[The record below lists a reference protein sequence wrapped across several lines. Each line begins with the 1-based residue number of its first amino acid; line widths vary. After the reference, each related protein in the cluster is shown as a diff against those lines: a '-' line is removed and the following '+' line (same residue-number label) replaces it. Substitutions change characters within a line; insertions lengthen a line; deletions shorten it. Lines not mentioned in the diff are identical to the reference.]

1 MTYEVLHGDCRALMA
16 DMEGCSVDSIVTDPP
31 YGLEFMGRE
40 WDAPWKQTAGG
51 FTAPGIG
58 DRATPWPSYL
68 GSNRSRCA
76 KCKKL
81 VGQGGSPC
89 KCEVPEPVLQDA
101 QRMRLFQDWCHE
113 WAAEAL
119 RVLKPG
125 GWLLAFGGSRTYHRM
140 ACAIED
146 AGFEIRD
153 QIMWIYG
160 SGFPKGGNRDGKGTC
175 LKPAHEPIVLARKP
189 LIGSV
194 ARNEAAFGTGALNI
208 DACRIHADDAQ
219 GGAYTV
225 KRLKPGAT
233 LEKTGGNWRPEDSDV
248 LYHGEMK
255 AGRWPANIVHD
266 GSDDVVGGFPL
277 TTSGLMKGGTRRAA
291 QDHPGSVCYG
301 TFGGDAATTDTYA
314 DRGSAAR
321 FFYCAK
327 ASKADRD
334 EGLSAFVPQAFVQF
348 QTGNG
353 ESGKASSLSDGR
365 ETQYRNT
372 HPTVKPEAL
381 MRWLVRLITPP
392 GGRVLDPFTGSGSTG
407 KAAVLEGF
415 DFVGCELTPEYL
427 PIANARIAAAVARAE
442 QAQAATQQYDMFGG
456 EAA

>member
-16 DMEGCSVDSIVTDPP
+16 EMEGCSVDSVVTDPP
-31 YGLEFMGRE
+31 YELGFMGRE
-40 WDAPWKQTAGG
+40 WDSTGVAY
-51 FTAPGIG
+51 
-58 DRATPWPSYL
+58 DVATW
-68 GSNRSRCA
+68 
-76 KCKKL
+76 
-81 VGQGGSPC
+81 
-89 KCEVPEPVLQDA
+89 
-101 QRMRLFQDWCHE
+101 
-113 WAAEAL
+113 AEAL

-125 GWLLAFGGSRTYHRM
+125 GWLVAFGGSRTYHRM

-255 AGRWPANIVHD
+255 AGRWPANIAHD

-291 QDHPGSVCYG
+291 QD
-301 TFGGDAATTDTYA
+301 
-314 DRGSAAR
+314 
-321 FFYCAK
+321 
-327 ASKADRD
+327 
-334 EGLSAFVPQAFVQF
+334 
-348 QTGNG
+348 
-353 ESGKASSLSDGR
+353 
-365 ETQYRNT
+365 
-372 HPTVKPEAL
+372 
-381 MRWLVRLITPP
+381 
-392 GGRVLDPFTGSGSTG
+392 
-407 KAAVLEGF
+407 
-415 DFVGCELTPEYL
+415 
-427 PIANARIAAAVARAE
+427 
-442 QAQAATQQYDMFGG
+442 
-456 EAA
+456 

>member
-16 DMEGCSVDSIVTDPP
+16 DMEGCSVDSVVTDPP
-31 YGLEFMGRE
+31 YELGFMGRE
-40 WDAPWKQTAGG
+40 WDSTGVAY
-51 FTAPGIG
+51 
-58 DRATPWPSYL
+58 DVATW
-68 GSNRSRCA
+68 
-76 KCKKL
+76 
-81 VGQGGSPC
+81 
-89 KCEVPEPVLQDA
+89 
-101 QRMRLFQDWCHE
+101 
-113 WAAEAL
+113 AEAL

-125 GWLLAFGGSRTYHRM
+125 GWLVAFGGSRTYHRM

-194 ARNEAAFGTGALNI
+194 ARNEAAFGTGALSI
-208 DACRIHADDAQ
+208 DACR
-219 GGAYTV
+219 V
-225 KRLKPGAT
+225 NPGEMT
-233 LEKTGGNWRPEDSDV
+233 KTGGRSRRGNVYADYEADGPFVAHDR
-248 LYHGEMK
+248 
-255 AGRWPANIVHD
+255 GRWPANVLHD
-266 GSDDVVGGFPL
+266 GSDDVVAGFPI
-277 TTSGLMKGGTRRAA
+277 TESRDGVDKGIKAQVNVYGAWRSERVGKSPQRRDAGT
-291 QDHPGSVCYG
+291 
-301 TFGGDAATTDTYA
+301 
-314 DRGSAAR
+314 AAR

-327 ASKADRD
+327 ASKSDRD
-334 EGLSAFVPQAFVQF
+334 EGLSAFAPQAFVQF

-392 GGRVLDPFTGSGSTG
+392 GGLVLDPFTGSGSTG

-427 PIANARIAAAVARAE
+427 PIANARIAAAVVRAE
-442 QAQAATQQYDMFGG
+442 QAQAAAPQYDMFDG
-456 EAA
+456 AAA

>member
-1 MTYEVLHGDCRALMA
+1 VGEVVTAIVLAGDCRSLMA
-16 DMEGCSVDSIVTDPP
+16 DMEGCSIDSIVTDAP
-31 YGLEFMGRE
+31 YELGFMGRS
-40 WDAPWKQTAGG
+40 WDSTGVAYDVATW
-51 FTAPGIG
+51 
-58 DRATPWPSYL
+58 RAAWQ
-68 GSNRSRCA
+68 
-76 KCKKL
+76 
-81 VGQGGSPC
+81 VI
-89 KCEVPEPVLQDA
+89 
-101 QRMRLFQDWCHE
+101 
-113 WAAEAL
+113 
-119 RVLKPG
+119 KPG
-125 GWLLAFGGSRTYHRM
+125 GWLVCFGGSRTYHRM

-208 DACRIHADDAQ
+208 DACRVHGDDAQ

-225 KRLKPGAT
+225 KRLKPVAT
-233 LEKTGGNWRPEDSDV
+233 LEKTGGNWRPEDGGI

-266 GSDDVVGGFPL
+266 GSDEVVTAFPVAPGQQGDLRNHGNSRQSPNGIFGGMRPAL
-277 TTSGLMKGGTRRAA
+277 
-291 QDHPGSVCYG
+291 DHPAR
-301 TFGGDAATTDTYA
+301 GDS
-314 DRGSAAR
+314 GSAAR

-334 EGLSAFVPQAFVQF
+334 EGLDQFEPQAFVQF

-353 ESGKASSLSDGR
+353 ESGAASSLSEGR

-372 HPTVKPEAL
+372 HPTVKPTAL
-381 MRWLVRLITPP
+381 MRWLVRLVTPI
-392 GGRVLDPFTGSGSTG
+392 GGTVLDPFTGSGSTG
-407 KAAVLEGF
+407 KAAVLEGRN
-415 DFVGCELTPEYL
+415 FVGCELTADYL
-427 PIANARIAAAVARAE
+427 PIARARIAAA
-442 QAQAATQQYDMFGG
+442 
-456 EAA
+456 EAAVAQEAARPAPQPDLFTTEAA

>member
-1 MTYEVLHGDCRALMA
+1 MKAIVLAGDCRLLMGGMDEA
-16 DMEGCSVDSIVTDPP
+16 SIDSIVTDAP
-31 YGLEFMGRE
+31 YELGFMGRS
-40 WDAPWKQTAGG
+40 WDRTGVAYDVETW
-51 FTAPGIG
+51 
-58 DRATPWPSYL
+58 RA
-68 GSNRSRCA
+68 
-76 KCKKL
+76 
-81 VGQGGSPC
+81 
-89 KCEVPEPVLQDA
+89 
-101 QRMRLFQDWCHE
+101 
-113 WAAEAL
+113 AL

-125 GWLLAFGGSRTYHRM
+125 GMLVCFGGARTYHRM

-233 LEKTGGNWRPEDSDV
+233 LDKTGGNWRPEDGSV

-266 GSDDVVGGFPL
+266 GSNDVVEGFPL
-277 TTSGLMKGGTRRAA
+277 TTSGLMKAGTRRAA

-301 TFGGDAATTDTYA
+301 TFGGDEATADTYA
-314 DRGSAAR
+314 DSGSAAR

-327 ASKADRD
+327 ASRADRD
-334 EGLSAFVPQAFVQF
+334 EGLDQFEPQAFVAF
-348 QTGNG
+348 QTQNG
-353 ESGKASSLSDGR
+353 ASGAASSLSEGR
-365 ETQYRNT
+365 ETEYRNT
-372 HPTVKPEAL
+372 HPTVKPTAL
-381 MRWLVRLITPP
+381 MRWLVRLITPK
-392 GGRVLDPFTGSGSTG
+392 GGTVLDPFTGSGSTG
-407 KAAVLEGF
+407 KAAVLEGLGF
-415 DFVGCELTPEYL
+415 IGCELTAEYL
-427 PIANARIAAAVARAE
+427 PIARARIAAA
-442 QAQAATQQYDMFGG
+442 QAAAAE
-456 EAA
+456 EAARPTPQPDLFDTEAA

>member
-16 DMEGCSVDSIVTDPP
+16 DMEGCSVDSIATDPP
-31 YGLEFMGRE
+31 YELGFMGRE
-40 WDAPWKQTAGG
+40 WDSTGVAY
-51 FTAPGIG
+51 
-58 DRATPWPSYL
+58 DVATW
-68 GSNRSRCA
+68 
-76 KCKKL
+76 
-81 VGQGGSPC
+81 
-89 KCEVPEPVLQDA
+89 
-101 QRMRLFQDWCHE
+101 
-113 WAAEAL
+113 AEAL

-125 GWLLAFGGSRTYHRM
+125 GWLVAFGGARTYHRM

-194 ARNEAAFGTGALNI
+194 AANEAAFGTGALNI
-208 DACRIHADDAQ
+208 DACRVHGEDAK
-219 GGAYTV
+219 GGSYTV

-233 LEKTGGNWRPEDSDV
+233 LEKTGGNWRSEDSDV

-277 TTSGLMKGGTRRAA
+277 TTSGLMKAGTRRAA

-314 DRGSAAR
+314 DSGSAAR

-334 EGLSAFVPQAFVQF
+334 EGLSAFAPQAFVQF

-381 MRWLVRLITPP
+381 MRWLVRLITPT
-392 GGRVLDPFTGSGSTG
+392 GGLVLDPFTGSGSTG

-415 DFVGCELTPEYL
+415 DFVGCELTAEYL

-442 QAQAATQQYDMFGG
+442 QAQAVAPQYDMFDG
-456 EAA
+456 AAA

>member
-1 MTYEVLHGDCRALMA
+1 MTGHILRGDCRMLMA
-16 DMEGCSVDSIVTDPP
+16 DMEGCSIDSIVTDPP
-31 YGLEFMGRE
+31 YELGFMGRD
-40 WDAPWKQTAGG
+40 WDSTGVAY
-51 FTAPGIG
+51 
-58 DRATPWPSYL
+58 DVATW
-68 GSNRSRCA
+68 
-76 KCKKL
+76 
-81 VGQGGSPC
+81 
-89 KCEVPEPVLQDA
+89 
-101 QRMRLFQDWCHE
+101 
-113 WAAEAL
+113 AEAL

-125 GWLLAFGGSRTYHRM
+125 GWLVAFGGSRTYHRM

-208 DACRIHADDAQ
+208 DACRIHSSDAQ

-233 LEKTGGNWRPEDSDV
+233 LEKTGGNWRPEEGGE

-255 AGRWPANIVHD
+255 AGRWPANVVHD
-266 GSDDVVGGFPL
+266 GSDDVLSAFPDAPGQQGDLQGHAKCRQSPNGIFGGMRPAL
-277 TTSGLMKGGTRRAA
+277 
-291 QDHPGSVCYG
+291 DHPARGDTG
-301 TFGGDAATTDTYA
+301 T
-314 DRGSAAR
+314 AAR

-334 EGLSAFVPQAFVQF
+334 EGMEAFAPKAFVQF

-353 ESGKASSLSDGR
+353 ESGQASSLSDGR
-365 ETQYRNT
+365 DTQYRNI
-372 HPTVKPEAL
+372 HPTVKPEAV
-381 MRWLVRLITPP
+381 MRWLVRLVTPA
-392 GGRVLDPFTGSGSTG
+392 GGLVLDPFTGSGSTG
-407 KAAVLEGF
+407 KAAVLEGCRF
-415 DFVGCELTPEYL
+415 IGCELTAAYV
-427 PIANARIAAAVARAE
+427 PIAEARIAAALDRAARAAE
-442 QAQAATQQYDMFGG
+442 QPPQYDMFSG

>member
-1 MTYEVLHGDCRALMA
+1 MKAIVLAGDCRLLMGGMDEA
-16 DMEGCSVDSIVTDPP
+16 SIDSIVTDAP
-31 YGLEFMGRE
+31 YELGFMGRS
-40 WDAPWKQTAGG
+40 WDRTGVAYDVETW
-51 FTAPGIG
+51 
-58 DRATPWPSYL
+58 RA
-68 GSNRSRCA
+68 
-76 KCKKL
+76 
-81 VGQGGSPC
+81 
-89 KCEVPEPVLQDA
+89 
-101 QRMRLFQDWCHE
+101 
-113 WAAEAL
+113 AL

-125 GWLLAFGGSRTYHRM
+125 GMLVCFGGARTYHRM

-233 LEKTGGNWRPEDSDV
+233 LEKTGGNWRPEDGGA

-255 AGRWPANIVHD
+255 AGRWPANVVHD

-277 TTSGLMKGGTRRAA
+277 TTSGLMKAGTRRSA

-301 TFGGDAATTDTYA
+301 TFGGDAATADTYA
-314 DRGSAAR
+314 DSGSAAR

-334 EGLSAFVPQAFVQF
+334 EGLDQFEPQAFVAF
-348 QTGNG
+348 QTQNG
-353 ESGKASSLSDGR
+353 ASGAASSLSEGR
-365 ETQYRNT
+365 ETEYRNT
-372 HPTVKPEAL
+372 HPTVKPTAL
-381 MRWLVRLITPP
+381 MRWLVRLVTPK
-392 GGRVLDPFTGSGSTG
+392 GGTVLDPFTGSGSTG
-407 KAAVLEGF
+407 KAAVLEGRG
-415 DFVGCELTPEYL
+415 FVGCELTAEYL
-427 PIANARIAAAVARAE
+427 PIARARIAAAH
-442 QAQAATQQYDMFGG
+442 AAAVEEATRPTPQPDLFDT

>member
-16 DMEGCSVDSIVTDPP
+16 DMEGCSVDSIATDPP
-31 YGLEFMGRE
+31 YELGFMGRE
-40 WDAPWKQTAGG
+40 WDSTGVAY
-51 FTAPGIG
+51 
-58 DRATPWPSYL
+58 DVATW
-68 GSNRSRCA
+68 
-76 KCKKL
+76 
-81 VGQGGSPC
+81 
-89 KCEVPEPVLQDA
+89 
-101 QRMRLFQDWCHE
+101 
-113 WAAEAL
+113 AEAL

-125 GWLLAFGGSRTYHRM
+125 GWLVAFGGARTYHRM

-194 ARNEAAFGTGALNI
+194 AANEAAFGTGALNI
-208 DACRIHADDAQ
+208 DACRVHGEDAK
-219 GGAYTV
+219 GGSYTV

-233 LEKTGGNWRPEDSDV
+233 LEKTGGNWRSEDSDV

-277 TTSGLMKGGTRRAA
+277 TTSGLMKAGTRRAA

-314 DRGSAAR
+314 DSGSAAR

-334 EGLSAFVPQAFVQF
+334 EGLSAFAPQAFVQF

-381 MRWLVRLITPP
+381 MRWLVRLITPT
-392 GGRVLDPFTGSGSTG
+392 GGLVLDPFTGSGSTG

-415 DFVGCELTPEYL
+415 DFVGCELTAEYL

-442 QAQAATQQYDMFGG
+442 QAQAIAPQYDMFDG
-456 EAA
+456 AAA

>member
-1 MTYEVLHGDCRALMA
+1 MTWELHHGDCRALMA
-16 DMEGCSVDSIVTDPP
+16 TMEGCSIDSIVTDAP
-31 YGLEFMGRE
+31 YELGFMGRS
-40 WDAPWKQTAGG
+40 WDSTGVAYDVETW
-51 FTAPGIG
+51 
-58 DRATPWPSYL
+58 RAAW
-68 GSNRSRCA
+68 
-76 KCKKL
+76 
-81 VGQGGSPC
+81 
-89 KCEVPEPVLQDA
+89 D
-101 QRMRLFQDWCHE
+101 
-113 WAAEAL
+113 
-119 RVLKPG
+119 VLKPG
-125 GWLLAFGGSRTYHRM
+125 GWLVCFGGARTYHRM

-219 GGAYTV
+219 GGVYTV

-233 LEKTGGNWRPEDSDV
+233 LEKTGGNWRPEDGGV

-266 GSDDVVGGFPL
+266 GSDEVLASFP
-277 TTSGLMKGGTRRAA
+277 
-291 QDHPGSVCYG
+291 
-301 TFGGDAATTDTYA
+301 DAAGQLADASTSPDPRKSQNVYGAMRAGRGGEASAENANGGAVGFQMRPGARRLDT
-314 DRGSAAR
+314 GSAAR
-321 FFYCAK
+321 FFYAAK

-334 EGLSAFVPQAFVQF
+334 EGLDAFEPQAFVQF

-353 ESGKASSLSDGR
+353 ESGAPSSLSEGR

-372 HPTVKPEAL
+372 HPTVKPTAL
-381 MRWLVRLITPP
+381 MRWLVRLVTPA
-392 GGRVLDPFTGSGSTG
+392 GGTVLDPFTGSGSTG
-407 KAAVLEGF
+407 KAAILEGRS
-415 DFVGCELTPEYL
+415 FVGCELTAQYL
-427 PIANARIAAAVARAE
+427 PIARARIAAAVAQAAE
-442 QAQAATQQYDMFGG
+442 QAARPAPQPDLFDT

>member
-1 MTYEVLHGDCRALMA
+1 MSATVLAGDCRTLMA
-16 DMEGCSVDSIVTDPP
+16 DMEGCSIDSIVTDAP
-31 YGLEFMGRE
+31 YELGFMGRE
-40 WDAPWKQTAGG
+40 WDSTGVAYDVDTW
-51 FTAPGIG
+51 
-58 DRATPWPSYL
+58 RA
-68 GSNRSRCA
+68 
-76 KCKKL
+76 
-81 VGQGGSPC
+81 
-89 KCEVPEPVLQDA
+89 
-101 QRMRLFQDWCHE
+101 
-113 WAAEAL
+113 AL

-125 GWLLAFGGSRTYHRM
+125 GWLVCFGGSRTYHRM

-146 AGFEIRD
+146 AGFDIRD

-194 ARNEAAFGTGALNI
+194 ARNEAAFGTGAINI
-208 DACRIHADDAQ
+208 DACRVHADDAQ

-233 LEKTGGNWRPEDSDV
+233 LEKTGGNWRPEEGGV

-255 AGRWPANIVHD
+255 AGRWPANVVHD
-266 GSDDVVGGFPL
+266 GSDEVLSAFPNAPGQLRAVGPEHGAKP
-277 TTSGLMKGGTRRAA
+277 
-291 QDHPGSVCYG
+291 SVNVYG
-301 TFGGDAATTDTYA
+301 DFGARERCEPRGDG
-314 DRGSAAR
+314 GSAAR

-334 EGLSAFVPQAFVQF
+334 EGLDAFAPQHFVQF

-353 ESGKASSLSDGR
+353 ESGAASSLSAGR

-372 HPTVKPEAL
+372 HPTVKPTAL
-381 MRWLVRLITPP
+381 MRWLVRLVTPA
-392 GGRVLDPFTGSGSTG
+392 GGTVLDPFTGSGSTG
-407 KAAVLEGF
+407 KAAVLEGREF
-415 DFVGCELTPEYL
+415 IGCELTEAYL
-427 PIANARIAAAVARAE
+427 PIARARIAAA
-442 QAQAATQQYDMFGG
+442 QAAVAATVATPAPQPDLFTT

>member
-16 DMEGCSVDSIVTDPP
+16 DMEGCSVDSVATDPP
-31 YGLEFMGRE
+31 YELGFMGRE
-40 WDAPWKQTAGG
+40 WDSTGVAY
-51 FTAPGIG
+51 
-58 DRATPWPSYL
+58 DVATW
-68 GSNRSRCA
+68 
-76 KCKKL
+76 
-81 VGQGGSPC
+81 
-89 KCEVPEPVLQDA
+89 
-101 QRMRLFQDWCHE
+101 
-113 WAAEAL
+113 AEAL

-125 GWLLAFGGSRTYHRM
+125 GWLVAFGGSRTYHRM

-194 ARNEAAFGTGALNI
+194 AANEAAFGTGALSI
-208 DACRIHADDAQ
+208 DACRVPTDERLRAGGGVIPMRHDPSVPRGRSGEQSATRRYDDRGATSFAPTPGPR
-219 GGAYTV
+219 GGAT
-225 KRLKPGAT
+225 
-233 LEKTGGNWRPEDSDV
+233 N
-248 LYHGEMK
+248 
-255 AGRWPANIVHD
+255 GRWPANIVHD
-266 GSDDVVGGFPL
+266 GSDEVLSAFPD
-277 TTSGLMKGGTRRAA
+277 A
-291 QDHPGSVCYG
+291 PGQQGDLRGHTKSRQSPNG
-301 TFGGDAATTDTYA
+301 IFGGMRPALDHAARGDT
-314 DRGSAAR
+314 GSAAR

-327 ASKADRD
+327 ASKGDRD
-334 EGLSAFVPQAFVQF
+334 EGLSDFAPQAFVQF

-353 ESGKASSLSDGR
+353 ESGNASSLSAGR
-365 ETQYRNT
+365 DTQYRNT

-415 DFVGCELTPEYL
+415 DFTGCELTAEYL

-442 QAQAATQQYDMFGG
+442 QAQVVAPQYDMFGG

>member
-16 DMEGCSVDSIVTDPP
+16 AMEGCSVDSIVTDPP

-51 FTAPGIG
+51 FTSPGIG
-58 DRATPWPSYL
+58 DRAIPWPSYL

-89 KCEVPEPVLQDA
+89 KCKVPEPVLQDA

-125 GWLLAFGGSRTYHRM
+125 GWLVAFGGSRTYHRM

-194 ARNEAAFGTGALNI
+194 AANEAAFGTGLLSI
-208 DACRIHADDAQ
+208 DACR
-219 GGAYTV
+219 V
-225 KRLKPGAT
+225 NPGEMT
-233 LEKTGGNWRPEDSDV
+233 KTGGRSRRGNVYADYEADGPFVAHDR
-248 LYHGEMK
+248 
-255 AGRWPANIVHD
+255 GRWPANIVHD
-266 GSDDVVGGFPL
+266 GSADVLASFPN
-277 TTSGLMKGGTRRAA
+277 A
-291 QDHPGSVCYG
+291 PGQQGDLRGHAKCRQSPNG
-301 TFGGDAATTDTYA
+301 IFGGMRPALDHAARGDT
-314 DRGSAAR
+314 GSAAR

-327 ASKADRD
+327 ASKTDRD
-334 EGLSAFVPQAFVQF
+334 EGLSAFAPQAFVQF

-365 ETQYRNT
+365 DSQYRNT

-392 GGRVLDPFTGSGSTG
+392 GGLVLDPFTGSGSTG

-415 DFVGCELTPEYL
+415 NFVGCELTAEYL
-427 PIANARIAAAVARAE
+427 PIANARIAAAVARATQE
-442 QAQAATQQYDMFGG
+442 QEAAPQYDMFDG
-456 EAA
+456 AAA

>member
-1 MTYEVLHGDCRALMA
+1 MKAIVLAGDCRLLMGGMDEA
-16 DMEGCSVDSIVTDPP
+16 SIDSIVTDPP
-31 YGLEFMGRE
+31 YELTSARPGGRSPATQGKVMKGFMGMQ
-40 WDAPWKQTAGG
+40 WDGSGVAFDTAM
-51 FTAPGIG
+51 
-58 DRATPWPSYL
+58 W
-68 GSNRSRCA
+68 
-76 KCKKL
+76 
-81 VGQGGSPC
+81 
-89 KCEVPEPVLQDA
+89 
-101 QRMRLFQDWCHE
+101 
-113 WAAEAL
+113 AEAL

-125 GWLLAFGGSRTYHRM
+125 AWLVAFGGARTYHRM

-233 LEKTGGNWRPEDSDV
+233 LEKTGGNWRPEDGGA

-266 GSDDVVGGFPL
+266 GSDEVLTGFPQ
-277 TTSGLMKGGTRRAA
+277 TSSGLMKAGTRRAA

-301 TFGGDAATTDTYA
+301 TFGGDLASSDTYA
-314 DRGSAAR
+314 DSGSAAR

-334 EGLSAFVPQAFVQF
+334 EGLDQFESQAFVAF
-348 QTGNG
+348 QTQNG
-353 ESGKASSLSDGR
+353 ASGAASSLSEGR
-365 ETQYRNT
+365 ETEYRNT
-372 HPTVKPEAL
+372 HPTVKPTAL
-381 MRWLVRLITPP
+381 MRWLVRLVTPV
-392 GGRVLDPFTGSGSTG
+392 GGTVLDPFTGSGSTG
-407 KAAVLEGF
+407 KAAALEGLGF
-415 DFVGCELTPEYL
+415 IGCELTAEYL
-427 PIANARIAAAVARAE
+427 PIARARIAAAQAESTRAAE
-442 QAQAATQQYDMFGG
+442 SAVKPSSQMDMFAGD
-456 EAA
+456 ARSAVSA

>member
-16 DMEGCSVDSIVTDPP
+16 EMEGCSVDSVVTDPP
-31 YGLEFMGRE
+31 YELGFMGRE
-40 WDAPWKQTAGG
+40 WDSTGVAY
-51 FTAPGIG
+51 
-58 DRATPWPSYL
+58 DVATW
-68 GSNRSRCA
+68 
-76 KCKKL
+76 
-81 VGQGGSPC
+81 
-89 KCEVPEPVLQDA
+89 
-101 QRMRLFQDWCHE
+101 
-113 WAAEAL
+113 AEAL

-125 GWLLAFGGSRTYHRM
+125 GWLVAFGGSRTYHRM

-291 QDHPGSVCYG
+291 QDYPGSVCYG

-314 DRGSAAR
+314 DSGSAAR

-334 EGLSAFVPQAFVQF
+334 EGLSAFAPQAFVQF

-381 MRWLVRLITPP
+381 MRWLVRLITPT
-392 GGRVLDPFTGSGSTG
+392 GGLVLDPFTGSGSTG

-415 DFVGCELTPEYL
+415 DFVGCELTAEYL

-442 QAQAATQQYDMFGG
+442 QAQAIAPQYDMFDG
-456 EAA
+456 AAA

>member
-16 DMEGCSVDSIVTDPP
+16 EMEGCSVDSVVTDPP
-31 YGLEFMGRE
+31 YELTSARPGGRSPATQGKVMKGFMGME
-40 WDAPWKQTAGG
+40 WD
-51 FTAPGIG
+51 
-58 DRATPWPSYL
+58 
-68 GSNRSRCA
+68 GSGVA
-76 KCKKL
+76 FD
-81 VGQGGSPC
+81 
-89 KCEVPEPVLQDA
+89 PET
-101 QRMRLFQDWCHE
+101 
-113 WAAEAL
+113 WAAAL

-125 GWLLAFGGSRTYHRM
+125 GWLVAFSGARTYHRM

-160 SGFPKGGNRDGKGTC
+160 SGFPKGGNRGGKGTC

-194 ARNEAAFGTGALNI
+194 AANEAAFATGALSI
-208 DACRIHADDAQ
+208 DACRVGWE
-219 GGAYTV
+219 GGIAPQIGTPGWGGPA
-225 KRLKPGAT
+225 KRLNAAPGQ
-233 LEKTGGNWRPEDSDV
+233 D
-248 LYHGEMK
+248 GETVERSGPN
-255 AGRWPANIVHD
+255 ALGRWPANVVHD
-266 GSDDVVGGFPL
+266 GSDDVLAAFPD
-277 TTSGLMKGGTRRAA
+277 A
-291 QDHPGSVCYG
+291 PGQQGDLRGHAKCRQSPNG
-301 TFGGDAATTDTYA
+301 IFGGMRPALDHAARGDT
-314 DRGSAAR
+314 GTAAR

-334 EGLSAFVPQAFVQF
+334 EGLSAFAPQAFVQF

-353 ESGKASSLSDGR
+353 ESGNASSLSAGR
-365 ETQYRNT
+365 DTVYRNT

-415 DFVGCELTPEYL
+415 DFMGCELTAEYL

-442 QAQAATQQYDMFGG
+442 QAQAAAPQYDMFDG
-456 EAA
+456 AAA

>member
-1 MTYEVLHGDCRALMA
+1 MTWELHHGDCRALMA
-16 DMEGCSVDSIVTDPP
+16 SMEGCSIDSIVTDAP
-31 YGLEFMGRE
+31 YELGFMGRS
-40 WDAPWKQTAGG
+40 WDSTGVAYDVETW
-51 FTAPGIG
+51 
-58 DRATPWPSYL
+58 RA
-68 GSNRSRCA
+68 A
-76 KCKKL
+76 
-81 VGQGGSPC
+81 
-89 KCEVPEPVLQDA
+89 
-101 QRMRLFQDWCHE
+101 
-113 WAAEAL
+113 WA
-119 RVLKPG
+119 VLKPG
-125 GWLLAFGGSRTYHRM
+125 GWLVCFGGARTYHRM

-233 LEKTGGNWRPEDSDV
+233 LEKTGGNWRPEDGGA

-266 GSDDVVGGFPL
+266 GSDGVLGDFPQ
-277 TTSGLMKGGTRRAA
+277 TTSGLMKAGTRRAA

-301 TFGGDAATTDTYA
+301 TFGGDAASADTYA
-314 DRGSAAR
+314 DSGSAAR

-334 EGLSAFVPQAFVQF
+334 EGLDSFEPQAFVQF

-353 ESGKASSLSDGR
+353 ESGAPSSLSEGR

-372 HPTVKPEAL
+372 HPTVKPTAL
-381 MRWLVRLITPP
+381 MRWLVRLLTPD
-392 GGRVLDPFTGSGSTG
+392 GGTVLDPFTGSGSTG
-407 KAAVLEGF
+407 KAAILEGRS
-415 DFVGCELTPEYL
+415 FVGCELTAEYL
-427 PIANARIAAAVARAE
+427 PIARARIAAAVTQAAE
-442 QAQAATQQYDMFGG
+442 QAPRAVPQPDLFET